1 MRSLDIAVIIAYFA
15 AVIAVGLL
23 LAGRQRDASDY
34 FLGHRGLPW
43 WALMFSVV
51 ATETS
56 ALTVISVPG
65 LAARGNLT
73 FLQIAF
79 GYLVGRIGV
88 ATLLLPG
95 YFEGTQD
102 TAYQRLEHRFGQAA
116 RRTASGVFLFTRA
129 LADCVRIFA
138 TAIPLAI
145 ITHWS
150 LTAGI
155 IAIGF
160 VTLVYTWVGG
170 LRAVVWVDV
179 IQLGVYLLG
188 GIATLIVAT
197 HLAGGVAAFSRAWD
211 TGKLTAFDFGLS
223 FTKTYT
229 FWGGVIGGAL
239 LSAAS
244 HGTDHLI
251 VQRLLAARNLKD
263 AQRAL
268 VGSGVFIILQFA
280 LFLLVGTSL
289 WLAGADHPGM
299 RGDALYPTFVITQLP
314 AGLAGLVVAGILAAA
329 MSSHASAVNS
339 LASASTHDFYAPLT
353 GRQDP
358 ARLLWV
364 GRWLTLL
371 WTAVLV
377 AGAMAFR
384 NQNTPVVQLALSIA
398 SVTYGSLL
406 GTYVL
411 GGLWARARPAPGAP
425 LPRAVTGRA
434 DPALRGRADGPPAS
448 MKPGGAA
455 ASAAVLGE
463 TARRAATQAG
473 IDLPAERAVVA
484 AAGAGRT
491 QERAELEAALIHA
504 GLARHV
510 RVMADG
516 EVALSTAFPD
526 GTGIL
531 VNAGTGS
538 IAYARDPGGQVHRV
552 GGYGWQLGD
561 EGGGYWLGRRA
572 LDGAAR
578 AQDGRGEGSTLL
590 ARLLGALG
598 LQTFDDLVRWTAT
611 ATPAQV
617 AALAPHVLNAAGD
630 GEVVAQCA
638 VEDAARELVALVVA
652 LERHYPGTA
661 PVSVAMAGGLLVAHS
676 PLADAFRTRLAA
688 QSKRARLVNTP
699 VDTPVRAL
707 PLARRMT

>member
-1 MRSLDIAVIIAYFA
+1 VRPLDVAVIFLYFA
-15 AVIAVGLL
+15 AVIAAGLL

-43 WALMFSVV
+43 WALMFSIV

-56 ALTVISVPG
+56 AVTVISVPG
-65 LAARGNLT
+65 LAARGDLT

-79 GYLVGRIGV
+79 GYLAGRIGV
-88 ATLLLPG
+88 AALLLPG

-102 TAYQRLEHRFGQAA
+102 TAYQRLERRFGPVA
-116 RRTASGVFLFTRA
+116 RRTASGVFLLTRA

-145 ITHWS
+145 ITRWNFA
-150 LTAGI
+150 AGI
-155 IAIGF
+155 LAIGA
-160 VTLVYTWVGG
+160 VTLIYTWVGG

-197 HLAGGVAAFSRAWD
+197 HLAGGVGAFGRAWD
-211 TGKLTAFDFGLS
+211 AGKLVTLDFRPS
-223 FTKTYT
+223 FTLLYT
-229 FWGGVIGGAL
+229 FWGGLLGGAL
-239 LSAAS
+239 LAGAS

-251 VQRLLAARNLKD
+251 VQRLLAARGLRD

-268 VGSGVFIILQFA
+268 IGSGVFIIGQFA

-289 WLAGADHPGM
+289 WLAGADRVGM
-299 RGDALYPTFVITQLP
+299 RSDAIYPTFVITQLP

-411 GGLWARARPAPGAP
+411 GGLWPRARQVDVITAIVVSVVAMTP
-425 LPRAVTGRA
+425 V
-434 DPALRGRADGPPAS
+434 
-448 MKPGGAA
+448 
-455 ASAAVLGE
+455 VLGSVIP
-463 TARRAATQAG
+463 G
-473 IDLPAERAVVA
+473 FPWHWLP
-484 AAGAGRT
+484 
-491 QERAELEAALIHA
+491 
-504 GLARHV
+504 GLAWPWYV
-510 RVMADG
+510 PLGTTVTVLAGMA
-516 EVALSTAFPD
+516 S
-526 GTGIL
+526 
-531 VNAGTGS
+531 S
-538 IAYARDPGGQVHRV
+538 
-552 GGYGWQLGD
+552 
-561 EGGGYWLGRRA
+561 
-572 LDGAAR
+572 
-578 AQDGRGEGSTLL
+578 
-590 ARLLGALG
+590 LLGLPDRRTSG
-598 LQTFDDLVRWTAT
+598 
-611 ATPAQV
+611 PN
-617 AALAPHVLNAAGD
+617 AP
-630 GEVVAQCA
+630 
-638 VEDAARELVALVVA
+638 
-652 LERHYPGTA
+652 TI
-661 PVSVAMAGGLLVAHS
+661 
-676 PLADAFRTRLAA
+676 
-688 QSKRARLVNTP
+688 
-699 VDTPVRAL
+699 
-707 PLARRMT
+707 

>member
-299 RGDALYPTFVITQLP
+299 RGDAIYPTFITTQLP

-358 ARLLWV
+358 EQLLRV
-364 GRWLTLL
+364 GRWLTLV

-377 AGAMAFR
+377 TGAIAFR
-384 NQNTPVVQLALSIA
+384 DQNTPVVQLALSIV
-398 SVTYGSLL
+398 SLTYGALL
-406 GTYVL
+406 GTYILGGAWQRARQRDVIIALIVSILIMSPIVL
-411 GGLWARARPAPGAP
+411 GAVIPHFPVRWLPGLAWPWYVP
-425 LPRAVTGRA
+425 LGTAITVLVGV
-434 DPALRGRADGPPAS
+434 LSSFVAS
-448 MKPGGAA
+448 
-455 ASAAVLGE
+455 
-463 TARRAATQAG
+463 
-473 IDLPAERAVVA
+473 D
-484 AAGAGRT
+484 GRT
-491 QERAELEAALIHA
+491 
-504 GLARHV
+504 
-510 RVMADG
+510 
-516 EVALSTAFPD
+516 
-526 GTGIL
+526 
-531 VNAGTGS
+531 
-538 IAYARDPGGQVHRV
+538 
-552 GGYGWQLGD
+552 
-561 EGGGYWLGRRA
+561 EGR
-572 LDGAAR
+572 
-578 AQDGRGEGSTLL
+578 
-590 ARLLGALG
+590 
-598 LQTFDDLVRWTAT
+598 
-611 ATPAQV
+611 
-617 AALAPHVLNAAGD
+617 N
-630 GEVVAQCA
+630 
-638 VEDAARELVALVVA
+638 DAA
-652 LERHYPGTA
+652 
-661 PVSVAMAGGLLVAHS
+661 
-676 PLADAFRTRLAA
+676 
-688 QSKRARLVNTP
+688 
-699 VDTPVRAL
+699 
-707 PLARRMT
+707 

>member
-1 MRSLDIAVIIAYFA
+1 MRPLDIAVILAYFA
-15 AVIAVGLL
+15 AVITVGLL

-88 ATLLLPG
+88 AALLLPG

-102 TAYQRLEHRFGQAA
+102 TAYQRLEHRFGPAA
-116 RRTASGVFLFTRA
+116 RRTASGVFLLTRA

-145 ITHWS
+145 VTHWS

-197 HLAGGVAAFSRAWD
+197 HLAGGVSAFGRAWD
-211 TGKLTAFDFGLS
+211 AGKLVAFDFELS

-268 VGSGVFIILQFA
+268 IGSGVFIILQFA

-289 WLAGADHPGM
+289 WLAGADHPEM
-299 RGDALYPTFVITQLP
+299 RGDAIYPTFIVTQLP
-314 AGLAGLVVAGILAAA
+314 HGLAGLVVAGILAAA

-358 ARLLWV
+358 EQLLRV
-364 GRWLTLL
+364 GRWLTLV
-371 WTAVLV
+371 WTAILV
-377 AGAMAFR
+377 AGAIAFR
-384 NQNTPVVQLALSIA
+384 DQNTPVVQLALSIA
-398 SVTYGSLL
+398 SLTYGALL
-406 GTYVL
+406 GTYILGGAWPRARERDVIIALMVSIVVMSPIVL
-411 GGLWARARPAPGAP
+411 GAVIPHFPVRWLPGLAWPWYVP
-425 LPRAVTGRA
+425 LGTAVTVLVGMISSVVSGRW
-434 DPALRGRADGPPAS
+434 ADGQ
-448 MKPGGAA
+448 MGGA
-455 ASAAVLGE
+455 
-463 TARRAATQAG
+463 T
-473 IDLPAERAVVA
+473 
-484 AAGAGRT
+484 
-491 QERAELEAALIHA
+491 
-504 GLARHV
+504 
-510 RVMADG
+510 
-516 EVALSTAFPD
+516 
-526 GTGIL
+526 
-531 VNAGTGS
+531 
-538 IAYARDPGGQVHRV
+538 
-552 GGYGWQLGD
+552 
-561 EGGGYWLGRRA
+561 
-572 LDGAAR
+572 
-578 AQDGRGEGSTLL
+578 
-590 ARLLGALG
+590 
-598 LQTFDDLVRWTAT
+598 
-611 ATPAQV
+611 
-617 AALAPHVLNAAGD
+617 
-630 GEVVAQCA
+630 
-638 VEDAARELVALVVA
+638 
-652 LERHYPGTA
+652 
-661 PVSVAMAGGLLVAHS
+661 
-676 PLADAFRTRLAA
+676 
-688 QSKRARLVNTP
+688 
-699 VDTPVRAL
+699 
-707 PLARRMT
+707 